1 MTQHINLNVSKD
13 LEQKLMKHKECG
25 DAFDA
30 YAVTGDLIMAQCS
43 KCNTRDFI
51 ELSFHP
57 TETEGYDILTL

>member
-1 MTQHINLNVSKD
+1 
-13 LEQKLMKHKECG
+13 MKHKECG